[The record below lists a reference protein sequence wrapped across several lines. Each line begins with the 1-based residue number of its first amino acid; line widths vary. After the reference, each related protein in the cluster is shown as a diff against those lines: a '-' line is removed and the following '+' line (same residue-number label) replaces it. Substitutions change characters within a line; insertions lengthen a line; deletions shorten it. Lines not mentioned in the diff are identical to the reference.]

1 MYLDHF
7 RKVIILSNISMVNLA
22 AQWELIE
29 GDVHT
34 AINSVAASGN
44 WVLGAHVKEFEIELA
59 KFWGLRFAVGCASG
73 LDAIEIGLRSLGLMK
88 GEKVITTSL
97 TAFATTL
104 AIVRAG
110 GVPVYIDVDDSGLL
124 DLSLVNK
131 YLSLNPSVR
140 FMVPVHL
147 FGHSIDLGELQK
159 IKDKYNL
166 LIVEDCAQSIGASSD
181 RRPAGSVGQIAATS
195 FYPTKNLGAL
205 GDGGAVLT
213 NEISLM
219 ESCRM
224 IRDYGQTEKYHH
236 DLIGMNSR
244 LDEIHAAILSSAL
257 LPRLASWND
266 ARASIASRYQS
277 EIHNSLITAVNVPN
291 KSRSS
296 WHLFPIIVSE
306 QRDEFQKYMANS
318 LIGTGIHYPILCNE
332 QGASKFFDY
341 EIAEPG
347 LINAKR
353 ISKAV
358 VSIPIHPFMSNKD
371 VNAVIKACNNWR
383 AE

>member
-1 MYLDHF
+1 
-7 RKVIILSNISMVNLA
+7 MVNLA
-22 AQWELIE
+22 AQWRIIE
-29 GDVHT
+29 SDVHS
-34 AINSVAASGN
+34 AINNVAASGN
-44 WVLGAHVKEFEIELA
+44 WVLGAHVKGFESRLA
-59 KFWGLRFAVGCASG
+59 SFWGLKFAIGCASG
-73 LDAIEIGLRSLGLMK
+73 LDAIEIGLRALGLRR
-88 GEKVITTSL
+88 GEKVITTPL

-110 GVPVYIDVDDSGLL
+110 GVPVYVDVDNSGLL
-124 DLSLVNK
+124 DLSLVTE

-147 FGHSIDLGELQK
+147 FGHSLDLIELKK
-159 IKDKYNL
+159 IKENYNL
-166 LIVEDCAQSIGASSD
+166 LVVEDCAQSIGASSD
-181 RRPAGSVGQIAATS
+181 GMPAGSVGQIAATS

-205 GDGGAVLT
+205 GDAGALLT
-213 NEISLM
+213 DNISLM

-244 LDEIHAAILSSAL
+244 LDEIHASILDSAL

-266 ARASIASRYQS
+266 ARASIATRYLS
-277 EIHNSLITAVNVPN
+277 ELHNSMISRVNVPN
-291 KSRSS
+291 KSKSS

-306 QRDEFQKYMANS
+306 RRGDFQEYMADS
-318 LIGTGIHYPILCNE
+318 SIGTGIHYPILCNE
-332 QGASKFFDY
+332 QGASKSFDY

-347 LINAKR
+347 LANAKR
-353 ISKAV
+353 ISNSV
-358 VSIPIHPFMSNKD
+358 VSIPIHPFMSNQD
-371 VNAVIKACNNWR
+371 VDAVIKACNSWR

>member
-1 MYLDHF
+1 MF
-7 RKVIILSNISMVNLA
+7 QIPIVNLNS
-22 AQWELIE
+22 QWKYIE
-29 GDVHT
+29 DDVHK

-44 WVLGAHVKEFEIELA
+44 WVLGTHVKRFESSLA
-59 KFWGLRFAVGCASG
+59 NFWGMKFTVGCASG
-73 LDAIEIGLRSLGLMK
+73 LDAIEIGLRALGIKK
-88 GEKVITTSL
+88 GDKVITTPL

-110 GVPVYIDVDDSGLL
+110 GVPVYVDVDNSGLL
-124 DLSLVNK
+124 DLSHVTE

-147 FGHSIDLGELQK
+147 FGHSLDLAELQK
-159 IKDKYNL
+159 IKDKYKL
-166 LIVEDCAQSIGASSD
+166 LIVEDCAQSIGSSSD
-181 RRPAGSVGQIAATS
+181 GRPAGSVGQIAATS

-213 NEISLM
+213 DDISLM

-244 LDEIHAAILSSAL
+244 LDEIHAAILDAAL

-266 ARASIASRYQS
+266 ARTSIASRYIS
-277 EIHNSLITAVNVPN
+277 ELNNSSISIVNIPN
-291 KSRSS
+291 KSKSS
-296 WHLFPIIVSE
+296 WHLFPIIISE
-306 QRDEFQKYMANS
+306 RRGDFQKYMADS
-318 LIGTGIHYPILCNE
+318 SIGTGIHYPILCNE
-332 QGASKFFDY
+332 QGASENFDY
-341 EIAEPG
+341 EVAESG
-347 LINAKR
+347 LANAKR
-353 ISKAV
+353 ISNSV
-358 VSIPIHPFMSNKD
+358 VSIPIHPFMSSED
-371 VNAVIKACNNWR
+371 VDEVIKACNNWR